1 MRIRSALLALAV
13 LACSHLPAL
22 AEKRVALILGMSK
35 YQNVPVLANP
45 ARDAAAMGDLFKSA
59 GFDSVDTKLDLSIV
73 QLRRAIRDFAAT
85 TATADIAV
93 VYYAGH
99 GIEVNGSNYLI
110 PTDAKLASD
119 YDIPDETFALDR
131 LLDALEPAKRLRL
144 VILDACRDN
153 PFDKTMKRSIGTRSI
168 GRGLAKIEPSS
179 SNTLVAFAARAGAVA
194 ADGDGANSPFATAL
208 MKYITSPGLELRLA
222 LGKVRDDVIKTTGNR
237 QEPFLY
243 GSLGGDALALNPV
256 TTLPSA
262 AANAP
267 SDPDQIVR
275 RDYEF
280 ALQVGSRA
288 VWDTFIATYPTGLYS
303 EFAKAQRNKIIDDE
317 ALRAVAADK
326 ASKSIGPLAALSPD
340 QSASKSDL
348 PLAVGDIPRQLQLEL
363 RRVGCNTSSITDTWT
378 PAAQKSMELF
388 NKYAGMKLE
397 VKVAS
402 TDSLDAI
409 KSRSGRICPLTCEQ
423 GYQVDGDR
431 CTRITCKAGYEVGD
445 DNTCQRIEVRKPQ
458 QPVARQDRSPPPRRT
473 YSSGGGGPTP
483 TAPLDCNGPMGFA
496 NCVAHNLAKNSH

>member
-1 MRIRSALLALAV
+1 
-13 LACSHLPAL
+13 
-22 AEKRVALILGMSK
+22 
-35 YQNVPVLANP
+35 
-45 ARDAAAMGDLFKSA
+45 MGELFKSA
-59 GFDSVDTKLDLSIV
+59 GFDTVDTRLDLTIA
-73 QLRRAIRDFAAT
+73 QLRRAIRDFAGVT
-85 TATADIAV
+85 GTADIAV

-99 GIEVNGSNYLI
+99 GIEVNGANYLI

-153 PFDKTMKRSIGTRSI
+153 PFDKTMKRSLGTRAI
-168 GRGLAKIEPSS
+168 GRGLAKIEPAT

-256 TTLPSA
+256 VTLPSTA
-262 AANAP
+262 VNAP
-267 SDPDQIVR
+267 SDPEQIVR

-303 EFAKAQRNKIIDDE
+303 EFAKAQRNRIIDDE

-326 ASKSIGPLAALSPD
+326 GKPIGPLASLSPD
-340 QSASKSDL
+340 QSAPRSDG
-348 PLAVGDIPRQLQLEL
+348 PVAVGDIPRQLQVEL
-363 RRVGCNTSSITDTWT
+363 RRVGCNTGSISDSWT
-378 PAAQKSMELF
+378 PSAQKSMELF
-388 NKYAGMKLE
+388 NKNAGMKLD

-402 TDSLDAI
+402 IDSLDAI
-409 KSRSGRICPLTCEQ
+409 KGKTDRVCPLSCEH
-423 GYQVDGDR
+423 GYQPDGDR
-431 CTRITCKAGYEVGD
+431 CVRITCKAGYEVGS
-445 DNTCQRIEVRKPQ
+445 DNTCEKIEVRKP
-458 QPVARQDRSPPPRRT
+458 VARQERAPAQRAYTP
-473 YSSGGGGPTP
+473 SGNI
-483 TAPLDCNGPMGFA
+483 APNGRPVMDCNGPMGFA
-496 NCVAHNLAKNSH
+496 NCVAHNLAKNRPE

>member
-1 MRIRSALLALAV
+1 MGAPALRVRSALLALAV
-13 LACSHLPAL
+13 FACSHAPAF

-35 YQNVPVLANP
+35 YQNVPNLANP
-45 ARDAAAMGDLFKSA
+45 ARDAAAMGELFKSA
-59 GFDSVDTKLDLSIV
+59 GFDTVDTRLDLTIT
-73 QLRRAIRDFAAT
+73 QLRRAIRDFAGV

-99 GIEVNGSNYLI
+99 GIEVNGANYLI

-153 PFDKTMKRSIGTRSI
+153 PFDKTMKRSLGTRSI
-168 GRGLAKIEPSS
+168 GRGLAKIEPAS

-194 ADGDGANSPFATAL
+194 ADGDGTNSPFATAL
-208 MKYITSPGLELRLA
+208 IKYITSPGLELRLA

-256 TTLPSA
+256 VTLPST

-267 SDPDQIVR
+267 SDPEQIVR

-303 EFAKAQRNKIIDDE
+303 EFAKAQRNRIIDDE

-326 ASKSIGPLAALSPD
+326 NKLASLSPD
-340 QSASKSDL
+340 QSTPRSDG
-348 PLAVGDIPRQLQLEL
+348 PVAVGDIPRQLQVEL
-363 RRVGCNTSSITDTWT
+363 RRVGCNTGSISDTWT
-378 PAAQKSMELF
+378 PSAQKSMELF
-388 NKYAGMKLE
+388 NKYAGLKLE

-402 TDSLDAI
+402 IDSLDTV
-409 KSRSGRICPLTCEQ
+409 KSKPSRICPLTCEH
-423 GYQVDGDR
+423 GYQADGDR
-431 CTRITCKAGYEVGD
+431 CTRITCKAGYEVGS
-445 DNTCQRIEVRKPQ
+445 DNTCEKIEARK
-458 QPVARQDRSPPPRRT
+458 PVARQDRSPAPSQRT
-473 YSSGGGGPTP
+473 Y
-483 TAPLDCNGPMGFA
+483 APSAGVAPNGRPVMDCNGPMGFA
-496 NCVAHNLAKNSH
+496 NCVAHNLAKNRPE